1 MPPPVRRGGDLPG
14 FLSPEQKE
22 IRDAAAEFYEAKQ
35 AQKESAKAHRDKVD
49 AAAETLAEV
58 LERNRLTVAD
68 CAGYQILAE
77 KITKLKVSKR
87 KGIKAGAPGGQEG
100 AA

>member
-1 MPPPVRRGGDLPG
+1 MRRGAGQDLPG

-22 IRDAAAEFYEAKQ
+22 IRDAAAAFYDAKQ
-35 AQKESAKAHRDKVD
+35 AQKASAKAQREKVD
-49 AAAETLAEV
+49 LAAEELAEV

-77 KITKLKVSKR
+77 KITKLKVSRR
-87 KGIKAGAPGGQEG
+87 KGVKAAAPGGQEP